1 MRIYD
6 ISLFV
11 FIFVTILGTFNAME
25 AARTG
30 WYIFGAPAGVSVNAT
45 TVNATDIVGQVMP
58 SNTTMSYY
66 EALTE
71 SWLGIPI
78 RAVNAL
84 WGFFRVA
91 LFMGHYLQELIPFI
105 PTELAWAIDIMVGI
119 PWAVG
124 AIQLLTG
131 RYIER

>member
-11 FIFVTILGTFNAME
+11 FIFVTILGTLNAME

-78 RAVNAL
+78 RVINAV
-84 WGFFRVA
+84 WGFFKVA
-91 LFMGHYLQELIPFI
+91 LGMGHYLQELIPFI

-119 PWAVG
+119 PWAIG
-124 AIQLLTG
+124 AVQLITG